1 MSLKDIKDAQPN
13 SFSSRT
19 RFRKWSVRVIGV
31 FVLIAVGFYLAPK
44 ILYSFSHESTDDAY
58 VEGTIVPIA
67 AEVKGKVV
75 KVFVK
80 SNQVVKEGDPLLEIF
95 NEDYSNL
102 VKEKEENR
110 SYLVAQGKE
119 IQASIEERKRGL
131 LRAQAELEAAS
142 AEARLAQK
150 DIERYEELNKKG
162 AISQIE
168 YDQAESRWAVAK
180 ARLNAARAGVAEVK
194 ATIEVLVARY
204 VSQLARIKEA
214 EVSLSAAKLDLQ
226 RTVVVSPITGRVA
239 RKNVDPGKYVQIGQS
254 LLSVVDEDNFWITA
268 NFKETQIKDMR
279 IGQRVDIK
287 VDSYPGVPFPGHV
300 DSFQP
305 GTGSVFSLLPPQN
318 ATGTFVK
325 VVQRLPVKIVL
336 DSPPDPSHPLW
347 PGLSVIPSVD
357 ITEKETKSLNMSMSG
372 EKNYE

>member
-1 MSLKDIKDAQPN
+1 MSFKDTKNTQPN
-13 SFSSRT
+13 STSSRT
-19 RFRKWSVRVIGV
+19 KIRKWLVRVIGI
-31 FVLIAVGFYLAPK
+31 FVLIAAGIYLGPK
-44 ILYSFSHESTDDAY
+44 MLYSFSHESTDDAY
-58 VEGTIVPIA
+58 LEGTIVPIA

-80 SNQVVKEGDPLLEIF
+80 SNKIVEKGNPLLEIF

-102 VKEKEENR
+102 VKEKKENR
-110 SYLVAQGKE
+110 SFLVAQGKE

-142 AEARLAQK
+142 AEARLARK

-168 YDQAESRWAVAK
+168 YDKAESQWAVAK
-180 ARLNAARAGVAEVK
+180 ARLDAARAGVAEVK
-194 ATIEVLVARY
+194 ATIKALAARY
-204 VSQLARIKEA
+204 ASQQAKIKEA
-214 EVSLSAAKLDLQ
+214 EASLSAAQLDLQ
-226 RTVVVSPITGRVA
+226 RTVVVAPITGRIA
-239 RKNVDPGKYVQIGQS
+239 QKNVDPGKYVQIGQP
-254 LLSVVDEDNFWITA
+254 LLAIVDEDNIWVTA
-268 NFKETQIKDMR
+268 NFKETQIKDMK

-287 VDSYPGVPFPGHV
+287 VDSYPGVTFPGHV

-325 VVQRLPVKIVL
+325 VVPRIPVKIVL
-336 DSPPDPSHPLW
+336 DSPPDQSRPLW
-347 PGLSVIPSVD
+347 PGMSVIPSVN
-357 ITEKETKSLNMSMSG
+357 IAEKATKGLMVSMSD
-372 EKNYE
+372 EKN